1 MQVVALQFFE
11 LYHMKIKGVLT
22 VLVCEAKSAFPQCP
36 HVTKNKK
43 IIFEKYTPLGVLK

>member
-1 MQVVALQFFE
+1 
-11 LYHMKIKGVLT
+11 MKNKKGARL
-22 VLVCEAKSAFPQCP
+22 LPQCP